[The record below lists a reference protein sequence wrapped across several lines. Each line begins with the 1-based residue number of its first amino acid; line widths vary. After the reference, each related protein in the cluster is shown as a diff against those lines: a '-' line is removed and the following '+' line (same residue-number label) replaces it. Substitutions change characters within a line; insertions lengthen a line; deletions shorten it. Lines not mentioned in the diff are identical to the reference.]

1 MHFAPLDGKVNIR
14 SALIASDNRKS
25 RAQSL
30 FHELWYLIEMR
41 ARPWGATL
49 GWLRG
54 FTYIVDAFV
63 RTIPAHNKN
72 VIVLLRRADPIEF
85 RPVELNLLSTD
96 NLIHIYR
103 RTCGAES
110 QPVRFG
116 DVVNI

>member
-14 SALIASDNRKS
+14 WALIASDNRKS

-41 ARPWGATL
+41 APRGATL

-63 RTIPAHNKN
+63 RAITAHNKN

-96 NLIHIYR
+96 NLVHIYGWSL
-103 RTCGAES
+103 GA
-110 QPVRFG
+110 
-116 DVVNI
+116 